1 LIKASLSVAVLA
13 SLAACTS
20 TDEAAH
26 WMKAHPVHDV
36 KIGGYA
42 LFACNGISSVGRY
55 YSAIDN
61 FSGEPVHGTICT
73 NLDNSTSDVTAIKGT
88 Q

>member
-1 LIKASLSVAVLA
+1 MTKVFLSGAVLFL
-13 SLAACTS
+13 LAACTS
-20 TDEAAH
+20 TDEAVH
-26 WMKAHPVHDV
+26 WMKGHPVHDV

-42 LFACNGISSVGRY
+42 FFACNGASRVGRT

-61 FSGEPVHGTICT
+61 KSGERVRGTICT
-73 NLDNSTSDVTAIKGT
+73 NLDNSTSNVTEVKDT